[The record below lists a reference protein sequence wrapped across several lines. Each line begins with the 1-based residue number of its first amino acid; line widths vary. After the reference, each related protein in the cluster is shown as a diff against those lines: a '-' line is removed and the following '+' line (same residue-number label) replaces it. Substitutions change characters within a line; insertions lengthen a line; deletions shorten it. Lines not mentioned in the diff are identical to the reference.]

1 MKESLIQ
8 IQTTVLTEEEAKSI
22 AQTMIDEKLSSC
34 IQFYPIQSVYTWKG
48 QVEETKEYLIIIKST
63 KNRFEKIKKRLA
75 EIHSYKLPQITS
87 IKNDDY
93 LNEYGEWIITETE
106 E

>member
-75 EIHSYKLPQITS
+75 EIHSYELPQITS